1 MDGAAARSTERA
13 ARGAATRPAAAWNIM
28 DCAANSICE
37 GIGEGSDSARFTE
50 VARVPMQ
57 VLGTGEGKQRM
68 QALQAHTTQRSL
80 ALSWLRLFDQIVCG
94 TFRLDVCFAATPTVR
109 HTGHT
114 QQGPAK
120 AHVTRARH

>member
-1 MDGAAARSTERA
+1 MVVEKTRPTAMDGAAARSTERA

-57 VLGTGEGKQRM
+57 VLGTGEGKQRIWGCYK
-68 QALQAHTTQRSL
+68 AHPRRGRTLQAHHTAVAGSEL
-80 ALSWLRLFDQIVCG
+80 AEAV
-94 TFRLDVCFAATPTVR
+94 
-109 HTGHT
+109 
-114 QQGPAK
+114 
-120 AHVTRARH
+120 